1 MVGSV
6 AVAAGVGSAV
16 AVDDPPAVVIAVE
29 STATRSFL
37 ATTILGPVNVRPT
50 AFY

>member
-1 MVGSV
+1 MAGSV

-29 STATRSFL
+29 STATCSFL
-37 ATTILGPVNVRPT
+37 VTTILGPVNVRPT